1 METFRQSRLVLPVAD
16 EETFVLARDPE
27 RISIKEI
34 LDCVRNS
41 GVTKQIVRTD
51 EEVFI
56 EALLRKVDDSVAQAL
71 EERVCKVSSS
81 NIAGPRLITGL
92 QRASR
97 IIHWQATI
105 KGASPPDRRQWPL
118 P

>member
-41 GVTKQIVRTD
+41 GAKKPASEPTKKSPSKNCFGKSTTRW
-51 EEVFI
+51 
-56 EALLRKVDDSVAQAL
+56 RKL
-71 EERVCKVSSS
+71 
-81 NIAGPRLITGL
+81 
-92 QRASR
+92 
-97 IIHWQATI
+97 
-105 KGASPPDRRQWPL
+105 
-118 P
+118 